1 MFIMSCHVQYILYL
15 LDEYYIYNVCFDFFA
30 CKEFEKLRNW
40 YNDDTIIESALQMP
54 ENSQSCIKNVIFTP
68 KGVEVEKSIWECF
81 LLDATRDDIIT
92 PVKVQ
97 EEVKSKVQKTEVHT
111 TINSGTVL
119 CQSTLYIVEW
129 NCWWH
134 NPI

>member
-1 MFIMSCHVQYILYL
+1 MPCAIHVVLTWWILYL
-15 LDEYYIYNVCFDFFA
+15 QCLFWFLYLQRIWKIEELIQW
-30 CKEFEKLRNW
+30 W
-40 YNDDTIIESALQMP
+40 YNNWERTGNKQMP
-54 ENSQSCIKNVIFTP
+54 ENSQSSIIDVKFTP

-81 LLDATRDDIIT
+81 LLDTTRDDIIT

-119 CQSTLYIVEW
+119 CQSTLYIAEC
-129 NCWWH
+129 NCGWH

>member
-40 YNDDTIIESALQMP
+40 YNDDTIIESPLQMP

-97 EEVKSKVQKTEVHT
+97 EKVKSKVQKTEVHT

>member
-1 MFIMSCHVQYILYL
+1 MPCAIHFVLTWWILYL
-15 LDEYYIYNVCFDFFA
+15 QCLFWFLYLQRIWKIEELIQW
-30 CKEFEKLRNW
+30 W
-40 YNDDTIIESALQMP
+40 YNNWERTGNKQMP
-54 ENSQSCIKNVIFTP
+54 ENSQSSIIDVKFTP

-81 LLDATRDDIIT
+81 LLDTTRDDIIT

-119 CQSTLYIVEW
+119 CQSTLYIAEC
-129 NCWWH
+129 NCGWH